1 MTEEDRAI
9 ILRRANENLQ
19 TDIQNHA
26 TKYGWHNT
34 AKVLSRVVFV
44 HVGWDEDF
52 TELDNVLR
60 KIERKFKDKFL
71 ETKPDIPIPPLEPPE
86 HSFS

>member
-1 MTEEDRAI
+1 MNKEDRAI

-26 TKYGWHNT
+26 TKYGWENT

-44 HVGWDEDF
+44 HVGWDENF

-60 KIERKFKDKFL
+60 KIERSCKHHEDKL
-71 ETKPDIPIPPLEPPE
+71 DIPNLPDGDPSD
-86 HSFS
+86 HFS